1 MDLISIIGIGS
12 LIILLSLVFGVPLL
26 MLLFGLFEGTYTL
39 INRNHITG
47 DEKFGVSL
55 AGNVRKTNEYRILID
70 YNKTKEGDPFE
81 VLDAAIAIRSV
92 LDKRGIKTEEDR
104 VLYQIAVETIREVK
118 KPVIEKIEEALK
130 WPSSQKLL
138 NSYGFYLDRTGKWK
152 KRGKLVYIDES
163 YYDEDYEDDYK
174 DDYDGDDY
182 IVL

>member
-12 LIILLSLVFGVPLL
+12 IIFLLLLVFGIPLSIL
-26 MLLFGLFEGTYTL
+26 VFGPFWGTYIL

-47 DEKFGVSL
+47 DESTGASL
-55 AGNVRKTNEYRILID
+55 AGNVRKTREYCILMD
-70 YNKTKEGDPFE
+70 YNKTKGGDPFE

-104 VLYQIAVETIREVK
+104 VLYQIAVETIKEVK
-118 KPVIEKIEEALK
+118 KPVIEKVEEALK

-138 NSYGFYLDRTGKWK
+138 NSCGFYLSRSGKWK
-152 KRGKLVYIDES
+152 KRGRRIRSYDS
-163 YYDEDYEDDYK
+163 YYDEDYEDNSK
-174 DDYDGDDY
+174 DDYDGNGY